1 MVEIFSYGRRDL
13 SEHAS
18 KKSFTD
24 MRTESP
30 YRKPTQVGWRKYAKV
45 NE

>member
-1 MVEIFSYGRRDL
+1 MAEIFSYGRRNPN
-13 SEHAS
+13 EHAS
-18 KKSFTD
+18 KKISITYNLK
-24 MRTESP
+24 SP